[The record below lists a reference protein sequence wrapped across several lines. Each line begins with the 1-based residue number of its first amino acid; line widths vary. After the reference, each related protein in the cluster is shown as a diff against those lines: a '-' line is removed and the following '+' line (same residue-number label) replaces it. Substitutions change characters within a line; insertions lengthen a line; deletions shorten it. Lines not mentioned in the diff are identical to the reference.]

1 MLMNAEMDIV
11 LATANENKLS
21 EMKEL
26 LPARFNLVS
35 QGSLGVDEADETGL
49 SFVENAIIKAR
60 HATSA
65 SGLPAIADDSGLEV
79 DYLKGAPGIYSSRY
93 AGANATDA
101 ENNRKLLKDMQDASA
116 THRKARFR
124 CVIVMM
130 RHDRDPMPLIASGTW
145 EGEILTSP
153 RGTNGFG
160 YDPLFYVSSL
170 SRTVAELDNETKN
183 LLSHRGQAIRELAGK
198 LSQPD

>member
-1 MLMNAEMDIV
+1 MDIV

-21 EMKEL
+21 EMKAL

-35 QGSLGVDEADETGL
+35 QRSLGVNEANETGL

-79 DYLKGAPGIYSSRY
+79 DYLSGAPGIYSSRY
-93 AGANATDA
+93 AGADATDA
-101 ENNRKLLKDMQDASA
+101 ENNEKLLKDMQTASA
-116 THRKARFR
+116 PHRRARFR

-130 RHDRDPMPLIASGTW
+130 EHDRDPMPTIACGTW

-153 RGTNGFG
+153 RGANGFG

-170 SRTVAELDNETKN
+170 TRTVAELDRETKN
-183 LLSHRGQAIRELAGK
+183 LLSHRGQAIRELAGM
-198 LSQPD
+198 LSQHDK